1 MELRGRL
8 VGRDWPQTPVT
19 SSVQR
24 FGDKTAHMQ
33 DFLQI
38 DSLPQNLA
46 YLLYST
52 RQIETVL
59 DLLLVS
65 LTYFLILVLIRRS
78 QAAVLL
84 RGVLILALIAVA
96 VSALFQLP
104 TFTYML
110 RAALI
115 ICLIATPLIFQPE
128 LRRGLERLGRTFG
141 FLQIRPT
148 ELVHR
153 VVPTLLRAANNLSV
167 QRTGGLIVLEGGS
180 NLTDVI
186 NTGVLLNADV
196 STDLLEAIFQDK
208 GPLHDGAVI
217 IREDQIIAA
226 ATVLPLSESALPR
239 GMHQGTRHRAAL
251 GISEKSDALAL
262 VISEET
268 GDISVALQGQLH
280 RKLDATELRDFLFRY
295 YDPLQSSTNGVRD
308 FWSLKYWR
316 ARSKGSKASQ
326 RTRVMRI
333 AGFASTA
340 ALAILL
346 SIATWLVVA
355 EQVNPPQTIRID
367 NIPLRTAGLNKD
379 LLIVSNIPTAVSAEV
394 QAPQNIAVDLS
405 PQSLRATVNLE
416 QLGAGDHRVLV
427 DVRPVDDQVRVI
439 TKEPGSLDMELQP
452 RATRTMTVALVIP
465 DRDTLPFSYEITGN
479 PAVTPPQVLV
489 TGPAEVVQTV
499 ERAEVSV
506 PLRGARASVNEER
519 AVVLKDAEG
528 NVLAGLTTDPANVQV
543 SIPISQRF
551 NTRDAAVH
559 VVITGTVAS
568 GYWISNI
575 NVEPKT
581 VTLLGP
587 PSTLEQLGGFVDTVP
602 VDVTGAAGD
611 IVRRV
616 PLAPPAGVS
625 ALNERGVS
633 EGSVEVRI
641 TVVPQLS
648 NLRLTLPVEVT
659 GGQTAD
665 TISKSPAFVD
675 VLLSG
680 PLPILNQVNADP
692 KLVRVLVDV
701 TGLEPGPHDLTPTL
715 IAPEGLRATV
725 VPNTVQIR
733 IERPATP

>member
-1 MELRGRL
+1 
-8 VGRDWPQTPVT
+8 
-19 SSVQR
+19 
-24 FGDKTAHMQ
+24 MQ
-33 DFLQI
+33 DFLQL

-52 RQIETVL
+52 RQVETVL

-110 RAALI
+110 RAALL

-128 LRRGLERLGRTFG
+128 LRRGLERLGRTLG

-153 VVPTLLRAANNLSV
+153 VVPTLVRTAGNLSA
-167 QRTGGLIVLEGGS
+167 QHTGGLIVLEGAS
-180 NLTDVI
+180 TLTDVI
-186 NTGVLLNADV
+186 NTGVILNAAL
-196 STDLLEAIFQDK
+196 SPDLLETIFQDK

-217 IREDQIIAA
+217 IREDEIIAA
-226 ATVLPLSESALPR
+226 AAVLPLSESPLPR

-251 GISEKSDALAL
+251 GISETSDALAL
-262 VISEET
+262 VVSEET
-268 GDISVALQGQLH
+268 GDISIAFQGELH
-280 RKLDATELRDFLFRY
+280 RKLDTTELRDFLNRFY
-295 YDPLQSSTNGVRD
+295 NPLQPSAKGTRRLL
-308 FWSLKYWR
+308 SLSYWR
-316 ARSKGSKASQ
+316 PSQ
-326 RTRVMRI
+326 TKRTKSNPRTRLMRMVS
-333 AGFASTA
+333 FLSTA
-340 ALAILL
+340 ALALL
-346 SIATWLVVA
+346 LAIATWLVVA
-355 EQVNPPQTIRID
+355 EQVNPPQTVRID
-367 NIPLRTAGLNKD
+367 NIPLRTTGLDRD
-379 LLIVSNIPTAVSAEV
+379 LLVVSNIPTAISANV

-416 QLGAGDHRVLV
+416 QLGAGDHRVPV
-427 DVRPVDDQVRVI
+427 DVRPVDDQVRVL
-439 TKEPGSLDMELQP
+439 TKEPGSLDVELQP
-452 RATRTMTVALVIP
+452 RASRAMTVALVIP
-465 DRDTLPFSYEITGN
+465 DRETLPFSYEITGN
-479 PAVTPPQVLV
+479 PIVTPPQVTV
-489 TGPAEVVQTV
+489 TGPAEIMETLDRV
-499 ERAEVSV
+499 EVSV

-519 AVVLKDAEG
+519 PVVLKDADG
-528 NVLAGLTTDPANVQV
+528 NTLTGLTTDPDDVQI

-559 VVITGTVAS
+559 VVITGTVS
-568 GYWISNI
+568 PGYWISNI

-587 PSTLEQLGGFVDTVP
+587 PSTLEQIGGFVDTVP

-659 GGQTAD
+659 GAQPTD

-692 KLVRVLVDV
+692 KLVRVLVDA
-701 TGLEPGPHDLTPTL
+701 TGLDPGSHDLTPTL
-715 IAPEGLRATV
+715 ITPEGLRATV
-725 VPNTVQIR
+725 VPNIVQIR
-733 IERPATP
+733 IERPPTP

>member
-1 MELRGRL
+1 
-8 VGRDWPQTPVT
+8 
-19 SSVQR
+19 
-24 FGDKTAHMQ
+24 MQ
-33 DFLQI
+33 DFLQL

-52 RQIETVL
+52 RQVETVL

-84 RGVLILALIAVA
+84 RGVLILALVAVA

-153 VVPTLLRAANNLSV
+153 VVPTLLRSASDLSDHG
-167 QRTGGLIVLEGGS
+167 TGGLIVLEGTA

-186 NTGVLLNADV
+186 STGVQLNADV
-196 STDLLEAIFQDK
+196 SSDLLEAIFQDK

-226 ATVLPLSESALPR
+226 ATVLPLSEAPLPA

-251 GISEKSDALAL
+251 GISEASDALAL

-268 GDISVALQGQLH
+268 GDISVALEGQLH
-280 RKLDATELRDFLFRY
+280 RKLDATELRDFLYSF
-295 YDPLQSSTNGVRD
+295 YDPLQTSSRGAKD
-308 FWSLKYWR
+308 LLSLGYL
-316 ARSKGSKASQ
+316 RSRSRKSKATT
-326 RTRVMRI
+326 RTRLMRI
-333 AGFASTA
+333 AGLVSTA
-340 ALAILL
+340 LLAILL
-346 SIATWLVVA
+346 AVATWLVVV
-355 EQVNPPQTIRID
+355 EQVNPPQTVRID
-367 NIPLRTAGLNKD
+367 NIPLRTTGLNQD
-379 LLIVSNIPTAVSAEV
+379 LLIVSDLPATVSAVV
-394 QAPQNIAVDLS
+394 QAPETVTVDLT
-405 PQSLRATVNLE
+405 PQSLRATVNLD
-416 QLGAGDHRVLV
+416 QLGADVHRVPV
-427 DVRPVDDQVRVI
+427 EVRPADEQVRVI
-439 TKEPGSLDMELQP
+439 NNEPGALDVELQP
-452 RATRTMTVALVIP
+452 RATRSMTVSLVIP
-465 DRDTLPFSYEITGN
+465 DRDSLPFSYEITGGPTIT
-479 PAVTPPQVLV
+479 PALVAV
-489 TGPAEVVQTV
+489 TGPV
-499 ERAEVSV
+499 EAMEMVDRAEITL
-506 PLRGARASVNEER
+506 PLRGARSTLSEAR
-519 AVVLKDAEG
+519 PVVLRDQQGRIVTGPQVTPGE
-528 NVLAGLTTDPANVQV
+528 VQV
-543 SIPISQRF
+543 TIPINQRF

-559 VVITGTVAS
+559 VVITGTVAP

-575 NVEPKT
+575 AVEPKT

-587 PSTLEQLGGFVDTVP
+587 PTTLEQIGGFVDTVP

-633 EGSVEVRI
+633 EGSVEARI
-641 TVVPQLS
+641 TVVPQFS

-659 GGQTAD
+659 GAQPTD

-680 PLPILNQVNADP
+680 PLPVLNQVNADI
-692 KLVRVLVDV
+692 KLVRVLADV
-701 TGLEPGPHDLTPTL
+701 TGLAPGSHDVTPTL
-715 IAPEGLRATV
+715 IAPEGLRGTV
-725 VPNTVQIR
+725 VPTTVQIR
-733 IERPATP
+733 IERPSAP

>member
-1 MELRGRL
+1 M
-8 VGRDWPQTPVT
+8 P
-19 SSVQR
+19 
-24 FGDKTAHMQ
+24 

-38 DSLPQNLA
+38 DRLPQNLA

-52 RQIETVL
+52 RQVETVL

-65 LTYFLILVLIRRS
+65 LTYFLILILIRRS

-153 VVPTLLRAANNLSV
+153 VVPTLLRTANNLSA
-167 QRTGGLIVLEGGS
+167 QRTGGLIVLEGSS

-186 NTGVLLNADV
+186 NTGVLLNAHV

-268 GDISVALQGQLH
+268 GDISVALGGELH
-280 RKLDATELRDFLFRY
+280 RKLDTTELRDFLYRF
-295 YDPLQSSTNGVRD
+295 YDPLQTSSKSVRD
-308 FWSLKYWR
+308 FLSPKYWR
-316 ARSKGSKASQ
+316 AQLQRSKTTSP
-326 RTRVMRI
+326 RTRAMHI
-333 AGFASTA
+333 ASFVSTA
-340 ALAILL
+340 ALALLL
-346 SIATWLVVA
+346 SVATWLVVA
-355 EQVNPPQTIRID
+355 EQVNPPQTVRID
-367 NIPLRTAGLNKD
+367 NIPLRTAGLNRD
-379 LLIVSNIPTAVSAEV
+379 LLIVSNIPATVSAEV
-394 QAPQNIAVDLS
+394 QAPQNIAVDLT
-405 PQSLRATVNLE
+405 PQSLRATVNLD
-416 QLGAGDHRVLV
+416 QLDAGDHRVLV
-427 DVRPVDDQVRVI
+427 DVRPVDDQVRVLGS
-439 TKEPGSLDMELQP
+439 EPGSLDVELQP
-452 RATRTMTVALVIP
+452 RATRTMTISLVIP
-465 DRDTLPFSYEITGN
+465 DRETLPFSYEISGN
-479 PAVTPPQVLV
+479 PTLTPPQVTV
-489 TGPAEVVQTV
+489 TGPAEMV
-499 ERAEVSV
+499 EMVDRAEVSV
-506 PLRGARASVNEER
+506 SLRGARASVNEER
-519 AVVLKDAEG
+519 PVVLKDLEG
-528 NVLAGLTTDPANVQV
+528 NVLSGLTIDPDDVQV

-559 VVITGTVAS
+559 VVITGTVAP

-587 PSTLEQLGGFVDTVP
+587 PATLEQIGGFVDTVP

-648 NLRLTLPVEVT
+648 NLRLTLPVETT
-659 GGQTAD
+659 GAQPTD

-680 PLPILNQVNADP
+680 PLPILNQINADP

-701 TGLEPGPHDLTPTL
+701 TGLDVGPHDLTPSL
-715 IAPEGLRATV
+715 IVPEGLRSTV
-725 VPNTVQIR
+725 VPTTVQVR
-733 IERPATP
+733 IERPTVPAATPVTP

>member
-1 MELRGRL
+1 
-8 VGRDWPQTPVT
+8 
-19 SSVQR
+19 
-24 FGDKTAHMQ
+24 MQ
-33 DFLQI
+33 DFLQL

-153 VVPTLLRAANNLSV
+153 VVPTLVRTAGNLSTH
-167 QRTGGLIVLEGGS
+167 RTGGLIILEGSS
-180 NLTDVI
+180 NLTNVI
-186 NTGVLLNADV
+186 NTGVILNAAV
-196 STDLLEAIFQDK
+196 SPDLLETIFQDK

-251 GISEKSDALAL
+251 GISETSDALAL

-268 GDISVALQGQLH
+268 GDISVALQGELH
-280 RKLDATELRDFLFRY
+280 RKLDTTELRDFLYRF
-295 YDPLQSSTNGVRD
+295 YDPLQTSSKGIKD
-308 FWSLKYWR
+308 LLSLSYWR
-316 ARSKGSKASQ
+316 SQ
-326 RTRVMRI
+326 PERLKVDPRTHLMRI
-333 AGFASTA
+333 ISFVSTA
-340 ALAILL
+340 ALALL
-346 SIATWLVVA
+346 LAVATWLVVA
-355 EQVNPPQTIRID
+355 EQVNPPQTVRID
-367 NIPLRTAGLNKD
+367 SIPLRTSGLNQD
-379 LLIVSNIPTAVSAEV
+379 LLIVSNVPTTVSAEV

-416 QLGAGDHRVLV
+416 QLSAGDHRVLV

-439 TKEPGSLDMELQP
+439 TREPGALDIELQP
-452 RATRTMTVALVIP
+452 RATRVMTVSLVIP
-465 DRDTLPFSYEITGN
+465 DRETLPFSYDISGN
-479 PAVTPPQVLV
+479 PTITPPQVTV
-489 TGPAEVVQTV
+489 TGPADVVETV
-499 ERAEVSV
+499 DRAEVNVS
-506 PLRGARASVNEER
+506 LRGARSSINEER
-519 AVVLKDAEG
+519 PVVLRDLEG
-528 NVLAGLTTDPANVQV
+528 NILTGLITDPDDVQV

-559 VVITGTVAS
+559 VVITGTVAP

-587 PSTLEQLGGFVDTVP
+587 PSTLEQIGGFVDTVP
-602 VDVTGAAGD
+602 LDVTGAAGD

-641 TVVPQLS
+641 TVVPQFS
-648 NLRLTLPVEVT
+648 NQSLTLPVEVT
-659 GGQTAD
+659 GAQPTD
-665 TISKSPAFVD
+665 TINKSPAFVD

-680 PLPILNQVNADP
+680 PLPVLNQVNADP

-701 TGLEPGPHDLTPTL
+701 SGLDPGTHEVIPTL

-725 VPNTVQIR
+725 VPNTVTIR
-733 IERPATP
+733 IERLPASTPAP

>member
-1 MELRGRL
+1 MGVNQPVIEL
-8 VGRDWPQTPVT
+8 
-19 SSVQR
+19 
-24 FGDKTAHMQ
+24 MQ
-33 DFLQI
+33 DFFQL
-38 DSLPQNLA
+38 DRLPQNLA
-46 YLLYST
+46 YLVYST
-52 RQIETVL
+52 NQLETVL

-65 LTYFLILVLIRRS
+65 MTYFLILVLIRRS

-84 RGVLILALIAVA
+84 RGVLILALAAVA

-115 ICLIATPLIFQPE
+115 ISLIATPLIFQPE
-128 LRRGLERLGRTFG
+128 LRRGLERVGRTLG

-153 VVPTLLRAANNLSV
+153 VVPTLLRSASNLSV
-167 QRTGGLIVLEGGS
+167 QRTGGLIVLEGVS

-186 NTGVLLNADV
+186 NTGVILNAAL
-196 STDLLEAIFQDK
+196 SSDLLEAIFQDK

-217 IREDQIIAA
+217 IREDQIVAA
-226 ATVLPLSESALPR
+226 ATVLPLSESPLPR

-251 GISEKSDALAL
+251 GISEATDALAL

-268 GDISVALQGQLH
+268 GDISVAARGELH
-280 RKLDATELRDFLFRY
+280 RKLDATELRDYLYRF
-295 YDPLQSSTNGVRD
+295 YDPLQTSARGPRGLL
-308 FWSLKYWR
+308 SLRYWR
-316 ARSKGSKASQ
+316 SQSKRRKVDP

-333 AGFASTA
+333 GGFVASA
-340 ALAILL
+340 ALALL
-346 SIATWLVVA
+346 LAIATWLVVA
-355 EQVNPPQTIRID
+355 EQVNPPQNARID
-367 NIPLRTAGLNKD
+367 NIPLRVTGLDRD
-379 LLIVSNIPTAVSAEV
+379 LLIVGNVPATVSAEI
-394 QAPQNIAVDLS
+394 QAPQTIVADLT
-405 PQSLRATVNLE
+405 PQSFRATINLDR
-416 QLGAGDHRVLV
+416 LGADVHRVPV
-427 DVRPVDDQVRVI
+427 DVRPVDEQVRVVN
-439 TKEPGSLDMELQP
+439 KEPGALDLELQP
-452 RATRTMTVALVIP
+452 RATRMMSVSLVVS
-465 DRDTLPFSYEITGN
+465 DRETLPFSYEISGN
-479 PAVTPPQVLV
+479 PTVTPQQVIV
-489 TGPAEVVQTV
+489 AGPEELMDTLD
-499 ERAEVSV
+499 RAEVNV
-506 PLRGARASVNEER
+506 LLRGARSSISEER
-519 AVVLKDAEG
+519 PVVLRDADG
-528 NVLAGLTTDPANVQV
+528 RVITGLTVDPDDVQV
-543 SIPISQRF
+543 LVPISQRF

-559 VVITGTVAS
+559 VVITGTVAP

-587 PSTLEQLGGFVDTVP
+587 PSTLEQIGGFVDTVP

-633 EGSVEVRI
+633 EGSVEARI

-659 GGQTAD
+659 GAQLTD
-665 TISKSPAFVD
+665 TVNKSPAFVD

-680 PLPILNQVNADP
+680 PLPVLNQVNADP

-701 TGLEPGPHDLTPTL
+701 TGLEPGPHDVAPTL

-725 VPNTVQIR
+725 VPNSIQIR
-733 IERPATP
+733 IERPTAP

>member
-1 MELRGRL
+1 
-8 VGRDWPQTPVT
+8 
-19 SSVQR
+19 
-24 FGDKTAHMQ
+24 MQ
-33 DFLQI
+33 DFLQL

-52 RQIETVL
+52 RQVETVL

-128 LRRGLERLGRTFG
+128 LRRGLERLGRTLG

-153 VVPTLLRAANNLSV
+153 VVPTLVRTAGNLSA
-167 QRTGGLIVLEGGS
+167 QHTGGLIVLEGTS
-180 NLTDVI
+180 TLTDVI
-186 NTGVLLNADV
+186 NTGVILNAAL
-196 STDLLEAIFQDK
+196 SPDLLETIFQDK

-217 IREDQIIAA
+217 IREDEIIAA
-226 ATVLPLSESALPR
+226 AAVLPLSESPLPR

-251 GISEKSDALAL
+251 GVSETSDALAL

-268 GDISVALQGQLH
+268 GDISVALQGELH
-280 RKLDATELRDFLFRY
+280 RKLDTTELRDFLNRFY
-295 YDPLQSSTNGVRD
+295 NPLQPSAKGVKGLL
-308 FWSLKYWR
+308 SLSYWR
-316 ARSKGSKASQ
+316 SQPKRPKTNPRS
-326 RTRVMRI
+326 RLMRI
-333 AGFASTA
+333 VSFVSTA
-340 ALAILL
+340 ALALL
-346 SIATWLVVA
+346 LAIATWLVVA
-355 EQVNPPQTIRID
+355 EQVNPPQTVRID
-367 NIPLRTAGLNKD
+367 NIPLRTTGLDRD
-379 LLIVSNIPTAVSAEV
+379 LLIVSNIPTTVSANV

-416 QLGAGDHRVLV
+416 QLSAGDHRVPV
-427 DVRPVDDQVRVI
+427 DVRPVDEQVRVI

-465 DRDTLPFSYEITGN
+465 DRETLPFSYEITGN
-479 PAVTPPQVLV
+479 STVTPPQVTV
-489 TGPAEVVQTV
+489 TGPAEVMETLDRV
-499 ERAEVSV
+499 EVSV
-506 PLRGARASVNEER
+506 PLRGARASLNEER
-519 AVVLKDAEG
+519 PVVLKDAAG
-528 NVLAGLTTDPANVQV
+528 NTLTGLTTDPDDVQV

-559 VVITGTVAS
+559 VVITGTVS
-568 GYWISNI
+568 PGYWISNI

-587 PSTLEQLGGFVDTVP
+587 PSTLEQIGGFVDTVP

-616 PLAPPAGVS
+616 PLAPPTGVS

-659 GGQTAD
+659 GAQPTD

-692 KLVRVLVDV
+692 KLVRVLVDA
-701 TGLEPGPHDLTPTL
+701 TGLDAGSHDLTPTL
-715 IAPEGLRATV
+715 ITPEGLRATV
-725 VPNTVQIR
+725 VPSTVQIR
-733 IERPATP
+733 IERPATTP

>member
-1 MELRGRL
+1 
-8 VGRDWPQTPVT
+8 
-19 SSVQR
+19 
-24 FGDKTAHMQ
+24 MQ
-33 DFLQI
+33 DFLQL

-52 RQIETVL
+52 RQVETVL

-153 VVPTLLRAANNLSV
+153 VVPTLIRTAGNLSTHH
-167 QRTGGLIVLEGGS
+167 TGGLIVLEGAS

-186 NTGVLLNADV
+186 NTGVILNAAL
-196 STDLLEAIFQDK
+196 SPDLLETIFQDK

-217 IREDQIIAA
+217 IREDEIIAA
-226 ATVLPLSESALPR
+226 ATVLPLSESPLPR

-251 GISEKSDALAL
+251 GISETSDALAL

-268 GDISVALQGQLH
+268 GDISVALRGELH
-280 RKLDATELRDFLFRY
+280 RKLDTTELRDFLNRF
-295 YDPLQSSTNGVRD
+295 YDPLQPSTKGIKD
-308 FWSLKYWR
+308 LLSLSYWR
-316 ARSKGSKASQ
+316 SQ
-326 RTRVMRI
+326 PKRLKTNPRTRLMRI
-333 AGFASTA
+333 VSFVSTA
-340 ALAILL
+340 ALALL
-346 SIATWLVVA
+346 LAVATWLVVA
-355 EQVNPPQTIRID
+355 EQVNPPQTVRID
-367 NIPLRTAGLNKD
+367 NIPLRTAGLNQD
-379 LLIVSNIPTAVSAEV
+379 LLIVSNIPAEISAEV
-394 QAPQNIAVDLS
+394 QAPQDIAVDLS

-416 QLGAGDHRVLV
+416 QLSAGDHRVAV

-439 TKEPGSLDMELQP
+439 TKEPVSLDMELQP

-465 DRDTLPFSYEITGN
+465 DRETLPFSYEITGD
-479 PAVTPPQVLV
+479 PSVTPPQVLV
-489 TGPAEVVQTV
+489 TGPAEVMETLNRV
-499 ERAEVSV
+499 EVSV

-519 AVVLKDAEG
+519 PVVLKDAEG
-528 NVLAGLTTDPANVQV
+528 NLLAGLTTDPADVQV
-543 SIPISQRF
+543 AIPISQRF

-559 VVITGTVAS
+559 VVITGTVAP

-587 PSTLEQLGGFVDTVP
+587 PSTLEQIGGFVDTVP

-641 TVVPQLS
+641 SVVPQLS

-659 GGQTAD
+659 GGQPTD
-665 TISKSPAFVD
+665 TTSQSPAFVD

-701 TGLEPGPHDLTPTL
+701 AGLAPGSHDLTPTL
-715 IAPEGLRATV
+715 ITPEGLRATV

-733 IERPATP
+733 IDRPPTP

>member
-1 MELRGRL
+1 
-8 VGRDWPQTPVT
+8 
-19 SSVQR
+19 
-24 FGDKTAHMQ
+24 MQ

-65 LTYFLILVLIRRS
+65 VTYFLILVLIRRS

-84 RGVLILALIAVA
+84 RGVLILALVAVA

-115 ICLIATPLIFQPE
+115 ICLIAMPLIFQPE

-153 VVPTLLRAANNLSV
+153 VVPTLLRSASDLSDH
-167 QRTGGLIVLEGGS
+167 RTGGLIVLEGTA

-186 NTGVLLNADV
+186 NTGVQLNADV
-196 STDLLEAIFQDK
+196 SSDLLEAIFQDK

-226 ATVLPLSESALPR
+226 ATVLPLSEAPLPA

-251 GISEKSDALAL
+251 GISEASDALAL

-268 GDISVALQGQLH
+268 GDISVALEGRLH
-280 RKLDATELRDFLFRY
+280 RKLDTTELRDYLYSF
-295 YDPLQSSTNGVRD
+295 YDPLQTSSRGARD
-308 FWSLKYWR
+308 RFTLSYWR
-316 ARSKGSKASQ
+316 ARSKRSKATT
-326 RTRVMRI
+326 RTRIMRI
-333 AGFASTA
+333 VGLVSTA
-340 ALAILL
+340 LLAMLL
-346 SIATWLVVA
+346 AVATWLVVA
-355 EQVNPPQTIRID
+355 EQVNPPQTVRID
-367 NIPLRTAGLNKD
+367 NIPLRAVGLTQD
-379 LLIVSNIPTAVSAEV
+379 LLIVSDLPATVSAVV
-394 QAPQNIAVDLS
+394 QAPETVAVDLS
-405 PQSLRATVNLE
+405 PQSLRATVNLD
-416 QLGAGDHRVLV
+416 QLGADVHRVPV
-427 DVRPVDDQVRVI
+427 EVRPVDEQVRVVN
-439 TKEPGSLDMELQP
+439 KEPGALDVELQP
-452 RATRTMTVALVIP
+452 RATRALTVALVIP
-465 DRDTLPFSYEITGN
+465 DRDSLPFSYEITGS
-479 PAVTPPQVLV
+479 PTVTPALVNV
-489 TGPAEVVQTV
+489 TGPAELMDTV
-499 ERAEVSV
+499 DRAEVSV
-506 PLRGARASVNEER
+506 SLRSARSTVSEER
-519 AVVLKDAEG
+519 AVVLRDSQG
-528 NVLAGLTTDPANVQV
+528 RIVSGPQVTPDDVQV
-543 SIPISQRF
+543 TIPINQRF

-559 VVITGTVAS
+559 VVITGTVAP

-575 NVEPKT
+575 AVEPKT

-587 PSTLEQLGGFVDTVP
+587 PATLEQIGGFVDTVP

-633 EGSVEVRI
+633 EGSVEARI
-641 TVVPQLS
+641 TVVPQFS

-659 GGQTAD
+659 GAQPTD

-680 PLPILNQVNADP
+680 PLPVLNQVNGDI
-692 KLVRVLVDV
+692 KLVRVLADV
-701 TGLEPGPHDLTPTL
+701 TGLPPGSHDVTPSL
-715 IAPEGLRATV
+715 IAPEGLRGTV
-725 VPNTVQIR
+725 VPTTVQIR
-733 IERPATP
+733 IERPAAP

>member
-1 MELRGRL
+1 
-8 VGRDWPQTPVT
+8 
-19 SSVQR
+19 
-24 FGDKTAHMQ
+24 MQ
-33 DFLQI
+33 DFLQL

-52 RQIETVL
+52 RQVETVL

-84 RGVLILALIAVA
+84 RGVLILALVAVA

-153 VVPTLLRAANNLSV
+153 VVPTLLRLADDLSD
-167 QRTGGLIVLEGGS
+167 RGTGGLIVLEGNS

-186 NTGVLLNADV
+186 STGVQLNADV
-196 STDLLEAIFQDK
+196 SSDLLEAIFQDK

-226 ATVLPLSESALPR
+226 ATVLPLSEAALPA

-251 GISEKSDALAL
+251 GISEASDALAL

-268 GDISVALQGQLH
+268 GDISVALEGQLH
-280 RKLDATELRDFLFRY
+280 RKLDATELRDFLYSF
-295 YDPLQSSTNGVRD
+295 YDPLQTQSQGVREL
-308 FWSLKYWR
+308 FSISYWR
-316 ARSKGSKASQ
+316 SRSQRSKSSP
-326 RTRVMRI
+326 RTRLMRI
-333 AGFASTA
+333 VSLVSTA
-340 ALAILL
+340 LLAVLL
-346 SIATWLVVA
+346 AIATWLVVA
-355 EQVNPPQTIRID
+355 EQVNPPQTVRID
-367 NIPLRTAGLNKD
+367 NIPLRVTGLSED
-379 LLIVSNIPTAVSAEV
+379 LLIVGDLPAAVSAVV
-394 QAPQNIAVDLS
+394 QAPETIAVDLS
-405 PQSLRATVNLE
+405 PQSLRATVNLD
-416 QLGAGDHRVLV
+416 QLDADVHRVPV
-427 DVRPVDDQVRVI
+427 DIRPADDQVRVVSR
-439 TKEPGSLDMELQP
+439 EPGALDLELQP
-452 RATRTMTVALVIP
+452 RATRSLTVSLIIP
-465 DRDTLPFSYEITGN
+465 DRESLPFSYEISST
-479 PAVTPPQVLV
+479 PTVTPALVTV
-489 TGPAEVVQTV
+489 TGPAEMVDTV
-499 ERAEVSV
+499 DRAEVSV
-506 PLRGARASVNEER
+506 SLRGARSTISEER
-519 AVVLKDAEG
+519 PVLLRDEQGRLVNGPA
-528 NVLAGLTTDPANVQV
+528 LDPAAVQV
-543 SIPISQRF
+543 TVPISQRF

-559 VVITGTVAS
+559 VVITGTVAP

-587 PSTLEQLGGFVDTVP
+587 PSTLEQIGGFVDTVP

-616 PLAPPAGVS
+616 PLAPPVGVS

-633 EGSVEVRI
+633 EGSVEARI
-641 TVVPQLS
+641 TVVPQFS

-659 GGQTAD
+659 GAQPND

-680 PLPILNQVNADP
+680 PLPVLNQVNADS
-692 KLVRVLVDV
+692 KLVRVLADV
-701 TGLEPGPHDLTPTL
+701 TGLEPGSHDVTPTL
-715 IAPEGLRATV
+715 IAPDGLRATV
-725 VPNTVQIR
+725 VPNTIQVR
-733 IERPATP
+733 IERPTPTPTQ

>member
-1 MELRGRL
+1 
-8 VGRDWPQTPVT
+8 
-19 SSVQR
+19 
-24 FGDKTAHMQ
+24 MQ

-52 RQIETVL
+52 RQMETVL

-84 RGVLILALIAVA
+84 RGVLILALVAVA

-115 ICLIATPLIFQPE
+115 ISLITTPLIFQPE
-128 LRRGLERLGRTFG
+128 LRRGLERLGRTLG

-153 VVPTLLRAANNLSV
+153 VVPTLLRLAGDLSER
-167 QRTGGLIVLEGGS
+167 RTGGLIVLEGTS

-186 NTGVLLNADV
+186 STGVQLNADV
-196 STDLLEAIFQDK
+196 SSDLLEAIFQDK

-226 ATVLPLSESALPR
+226 ATVLPLSEAPLPA

-251 GISEKSDALAL
+251 GISEVSDALAL

-268 GDISVALQGQLH
+268 GDISVAVDGQLH
-280 RKLDATELRDFLFRY
+280 RKLDTTDLRDYLHSF
-295 YDPLQSSTNGVRD
+295 YDPLQSQSKGVRQ
-308 FWSLKYWR
+308 WLTLSHWRGRSRRSKTSPR
-316 ARSKGSKASQ
+316 ARM
-326 RTRVMRI
+326 MRLI
-333 AGFASTA
+333 SIISTA
-340 ALAILL
+340 LLALMLAV
-346 SIATWLVVA
+346 ATWLVVA
-355 EQVNPPQTIRID
+355 EQVNPPQTVRID
-367 NIPLRTAGLNKD
+367 NIPLRTTGLSQD
-379 LLIVSNIPTAVSAEV
+379 LLVVGNVPAVVSAVV
-394 QAPQNIAVDLS
+394 QAPQTIAVDLS
-405 PQSLRATVNLE
+405 PQSLRATIDLKNLD
-416 QLGAGDHRVLV
+416 ADVHRVPV
-427 DVRPVDDQVRVI
+427 DIRPVDEQVRVL
-439 TKEPGSLDMELQP
+439 TREPGALDLELQP
-452 RATRTMTVALVIP
+452 RATRTLTVSLVVP
-465 DRDTLPFSYEITGN
+465 DRESLPFSYEINGSPT
-479 PAVTPPQVLV
+479 VTPALV
-489 TGPAEVVQTV
+489 TVSGPAEVVEAVQ
-499 ERAEVSV
+499 RAEVSV
-506 PLRGARASVNEER
+506 SLRGARSTINEER
-519 AVVLKDAEG
+519 PVVLRDQEG
-528 NVLAGLTTDPANVQV
+528 HLVSGALIDPDDVQV
-543 SIPISQRF
+543 TVPISQRF

-559 VVITGTVAS
+559 VVITGTVAP

-587 PSTLEQLGGFVDTVP
+587 PSTLEQIGGFVDTVP

-616 PLAPPAGVS
+616 PLAPPTGVS

-633 EGSVEVRI
+633 EGSVEARI

-659 GGQTAD
+659 GAQPND
-665 TISKSPAFVD
+665 TVSNSPAFVD

-680 PLPILNQVNADP
+680 PLPVLNQVNADI
-692 KLVRVLVDV
+692 KLVRVLADV
-701 TGLEPGPHDLTPTL
+701 TGLEPGAHEITPTL
-715 IAPEGLRATV
+715 IVPEGLRSTV
-725 VPNTVQIR
+725 VPGTIQVR
-733 IERPATP
+733 IERPASSPTPKP

>member
-1 MELRGRL
+1 
-8 VGRDWPQTPVT
+8 
-19 SSVQR
+19 
-24 FGDKTAHMQ
+24 MQ
-33 DFLQI
+33 DFLQL

-52 RQIETVL
+52 NQIETVL

-153 VVPTLLRAANNLSV
+153 VVPTLLRSASNLST
-167 QRTGGLIVLEGGS
+167 QRTGGLIVLEGTS
-180 NLTDVI
+180 NLTEVI
-186 NTGVLLNADV
+186 NTGVLLNANV
-196 STDLLEAIFQDK
+196 SSDLLEAIFQDK
-208 GPLHDGAVI
+208 GPLHDGAVV
-217 IREDQIIAA
+217 IREDHIIAA

-251 GISEKSDALAL
+251 GISENSDALAL

-268 GDISVALQGQLH
+268 GDISIAWEGQLH
-280 RKLDATELRDFLFRY
+280 RRLDATELREALYRFY
-295 YDPLQSSTNGVRD
+295 NPLQPSSKGIR
-308 FWSLKYWR
+308 SLLSVSYWR
-316 ARSKGSKASQ
+316 AQPKRLKTNP
-326 RTRVMRI
+326 RTHLMRLVS
-333 AGFASTA
+333 FVSTA
-340 ALAILL
+340 ALAVLL
-346 SIATWLVVA
+346 AVATWLVVA
-355 EQVNPPQTIRID
+355 EQVNPPQTVQID
-367 NIPLRTAGLNKD
+367 NIPLRTAGLDRD
-379 LLIVSNIPTAVSAEV
+379 LLIVSDIPATVSALV
-394 QAPQNIAVDLS
+394 QAPQNVAADLS
-405 PQSLRATVNLE
+405 PQSLRATINLE
-416 QLGAGDHRVLV
+416 RLGADVHRVPV
-427 DVRPVDDQVRVI
+427 DVRPADDQVRVVN
-439 TKEPGSLDMELQP
+439 KEPGALDVELQP
-452 RATRTMTVALVIP
+452 RATRTMTVALQIP
-465 DRDTLPFSYEITGN
+465 DRESLPFSYEISGAPSLT
-479 PAVTPPQVLV
+479 PAQVTV
-489 TGPAEVVQTV
+489 TGPAEVVETL
-499 ERAEVSV
+499 ERAEVSLQ
-506 PLRGARASVNEER
+506 LRGARSTINEER
-519 AVVLKDAEG
+519 PVVLRDE
-528 NVLAGLTTDPANVQV
+528 AGRAVTGLQIDPDDIQV
-543 SIPISQRF
+543 TIPISQRF

-559 VVITGTVAS
+559 VVITGTVAP

-587 PSTLEQLGGFVDTVP
+587 PSTLEQIGGFVDTVP

-625 ALNERGVS
+625 ALNERGVV
-633 EGSVEVRI
+633 EGSVETRI
-641 TVVPQLS
+641 TVVPQFS
-648 NLRLTLPVEVT
+648 NLRLTLPVETT
-659 GGQTAD
+659 GAQPTD

-680 PLPILNQVNADP
+680 PLPVLNQVNADP

-701 TGLEPGPHDLTPTL
+701 AGLEPGSHDVTPTL

-725 VPNTVQIR
+725 VPNSVQIR

>member
-1 MELRGRL
+1 
-8 VGRDWPQTPVT
+8 
-19 SSVQR
+19 
-24 FGDKTAHMQ
+24 MQ
-33 DFLQI
+33 DFLQL

-52 RQIETVL
+52 RQVETVL

-153 VVPTLLRAANNLSV
+153 VVPTLVRTAGNLSTHH
-167 QRTGGLIVLEGGS
+167 TGGLIVLEGAA

-186 NTGVLLNADV
+186 NTGVILNA
-196 STDLLEAIFQDK
+196 SLSPDLLETIFQDK

-217 IREDQIIAA
+217 IREDEIIAA
-226 ATVLPLSESALPR
+226 AAVLPLSESPLPR

-251 GISEKSDALAL
+251 GISETSDALAL
-262 VISEET
+262 VVSEET
-268 GDISVALQGQLH
+268 GDISVAFQGELH
-280 RKLDATELRDFLFRY
+280 RKLDTTELRDFLNRFY
-295 YDPLQSSTNGVRD
+295 NPLQPSAKGMKGLLSLRSWRSQSRRPKTNP
-308 FWSLKYWR
+308 
-316 ARSKGSKASQ
+316 
-326 RTRVMRI
+326 RTRLMRVVS
-333 AGFASTA
+333 FVSTA
-340 ALAILL
+340 ALALL
-346 SIATWLVVA
+346 LAVATWLVVA
-355 EQVNPPQTIRID
+355 EQVNPPQTVRID
-367 NIPLRTAGLNKD
+367 NIPLRTTGLDQD
-379 LLIVSNIPTAVSAEV
+379 LLVVSNIPTTISADV

-405 PQSLRATVNLE
+405 SQSLRATINLE
-416 QLGAGDHRVLV
+416 KLSAGDHRVPV

-452 RATRTMTVALVIP
+452 RATRIMTVALVIP
-465 DRDTLPFSYEITGN
+465 DRETLPFSYEITGD
-479 PAVTPPQVLV
+479 PSVTPPQITV
-489 TGPAEVVQTV
+489 TGPAQVMETLNRV
-499 ERAEVSV
+499 EVSV
-506 PLRGARASVNEER
+506 PLRGARASVSEEQS
-519 AVVLKDAEG
+519 VVLKDAEG
-528 NVLAGLTTDPANVQV
+528 NTLTGLITDPNDVQV
-543 SIPISQRF
+543 VIPISQRF

-559 VVITGTVAS
+559 VVITGTVAP

-587 PSTLEQLGGFVDTVP
+587 PSTLEQIGGFVDTVP

-616 PLAPPAGVS
+616 PLAPPTGVS

-633 EGSVEVRI
+633 EGSVEVRT

-659 GGQTAD
+659 GGQPTD
-665 TISKSPAFVD
+665 TVSKSPAFVD

-701 TGLEPGPHDLTPTL
+701 TGLDPGSHDLTPTL
-715 IAPEGLRATV
+715 ITPEGLRATV

-733 IERPATP
+733 IERPPATP

>member
-1 MELRGRL
+1 
-8 VGRDWPQTPVT
+8 
-19 SSVQR
+19 
-24 FGDKTAHMQ
+24 MQ
-33 DFLQI
+33 DFLQL

-128 LRRGLERLGRTFG
+128 LRRGLERLGRTLG

-153 VVPTLLRAANNLSV
+153 VVPTLVRTAGNLSA
-167 QRTGGLIVLEGGS
+167 QHTGGLIVLEGAS
-180 NLTDVI
+180 TLSDVI
-186 NTGVLLNADV
+186 NTGVILNAAL
-196 STDLLEAIFQDK
+196 SPDLLETIFQDK

-217 IREDQIIAA
+217 IREDEIIAA
-226 ATVLPLSESALPR
+226 AAVLPLSESPLPR

-251 GISEKSDALAL
+251 GISETSDALAL

-268 GDISVALQGQLH
+268 GDVSVAFQGELH
-280 RKLDATELRDFLFRY
+280 RKLDTTELRDFLNRFY
-295 YDPLQSSTNGVRD
+295 NPLQPSAKGTRRLL
-308 FWSLKYWR
+308 SLSYWR
-316 ARSKGSKASQ
+316 PSQ
-326 RTRVMRI
+326 PKRTKSNPRTRLMRMVS
-333 AGFASTA
+333 FLSTA
-340 ALAILL
+340 ALSLL
-346 SIATWLVVA
+346 LAIATWLVVA
-355 EQVNPPQTIRID
+355 EQVNPPQTVRID
-367 NIPLRTAGLNKD
+367 NIPLRTTGLDRD
-379 LLIVSNIPTAVSAEV
+379 LLIVSNIPTAISANV

-416 QLGAGDHRVLV
+416 QLGAGDHRVPV
-427 DVRPVDDQVRVI
+427 DVRPVDDQVRVL

-452 RATRTMTVALVIP
+452 RATRALTVALVIP
-465 DRDTLPFSYEITGN
+465 DRETLPFSYEITGS
-479 PAVTPPQVLV
+479 PSVTPPQVTV
-489 TGPAEVVQTV
+489 TGPAEIMETLDRV
-499 ERAEVSV
+499 EVSV

-519 AVVLKDAEG
+519 PVVLKDAEG
-528 NVLAGLTTDPANVQV
+528 NTLTGLTTDPNDVQV

-559 VVITGTVAS
+559 VVITGTVS
-568 GYWISNI
+568 PGYWISNI

-587 PSTLEQLGGFVDTVP
+587 PSTLEQIGGFVDTVP

-659 GGQTAD
+659 GAQPTD

-701 TGLEPGPHDLTPTL
+701 TGLEPGSHDLTPTL
-715 IAPEGLRATV
+715 ITPEGLRATV
-725 VPNTVQIR
+725 VPNIVQIR

>member
-1 MELRGRL
+1 
-8 VGRDWPQTPVT
+8 
-19 SSVQR
+19 
-24 FGDKTAHMQ
+24 MQ
-33 DFLQI
+33 DFLQL

-52 RQIETVL
+52 NQIETVL

-153 VVPTLLRAANNLSV
+153 VVPTLLRSASNLST
-167 QRTGGLIVLEGGS
+167 QRTGGLIVLEGTS
-180 NLTDVI
+180 NLTEVI
-186 NTGVLLNADV
+186 NTGVLLNANV
-196 STDLLEAIFQDK
+196 SPDLLEAIFQDK
-208 GPLHDGAVI
+208 GPLHDGAVV
-217 IREDQIIAA
+217 IREDHIIAA

-251 GISEKSDALAL
+251 GISENSDALAL

-268 GDISVALQGQLH
+268 GDISIAWEGQLH
-280 RKLDATELRDFLFRY
+280 RRLDATELREALYRFY
-295 YDPLQSSTNGVRD
+295 NPLQPSSKGIR
-308 FWSLKYWR
+308 SLLSVSYWR
-316 ARSKGSKASQ
+316 AQPKRLKTNP
-326 RTRVMRI
+326 RTHLMRLVS
-333 AGFASTA
+333 FVSTA
-340 ALAILL
+340 ALAVLL
-346 SIATWLVVA
+346 AVATWLVVA
-355 EQVNPPQTIRID
+355 EQVNPPQTVQID
-367 NIPLRTAGLNKD
+367 NIPLRTAGLDRD
-379 LLIVSNIPTAVSAEV
+379 LLIVSDIPATVSALV
-394 QAPQNIAVDLS
+394 QAPQNVAADLS
-405 PQSLRATVNLE
+405 PQSLRATINLE
-416 QLGAGDHRVLV
+416 RLGADVHRVPV
-427 DVRPVDDQVRVI
+427 DVRPADDQVRVVN
-439 TKEPGSLDMELQP
+439 KEPGALDVELQP
-452 RATRTMTVALVIP
+452 RATRTMTVALQIP
-465 DRDTLPFSYEITGN
+465 DRESLPFSYEISGAPSLT
-479 PAVTPPQVLV
+479 PAQVTV
-489 TGPAEVVQTV
+489 TGPAEVVETL
-499 ERAEVSV
+499 ERAEVSLQ
-506 PLRGARASVNEER
+506 LRGARSTINEER
-519 AVVLKDAEG
+519 PVVLRDE
-528 NVLAGLTTDPANVQV
+528 AGRAVTGLQIDPDDIQV
-543 SIPISQRF
+543 TIPISQRF

-559 VVITGTVAS
+559 VVITGTVAP

-587 PSTLEQLGGFVDTVP
+587 PSTLEQIGGFVDTVP

-625 ALNERGVS
+625 ALNERGVV
-633 EGSVEVRI
+633 EGSVETRI
-641 TVVPQLS
+641 TVVPQFS
-648 NLRLTLPVEVT
+648 NLRLTLPVETT
-659 GGQTAD
+659 GAQPTD

-680 PLPILNQVNADP
+680 PLPVLNQVNADP

-701 TGLEPGPHDLTPTL
+701 AGLEPGSHDVTPTL

-725 VPNTVQIR
+725 VPNSVQIR

>member
-1 MELRGRL
+1 
-8 VGRDWPQTPVT
+8 
-19 SSVQR
+19 
-24 FGDKTAHMQ
+24 MQ
-33 DFLQI
+33 DFLQL

-52 RQIETVL
+52 RQVETVL

-84 RGVLILALIAVA
+84 RGVLILALVAVA

-153 VVPTLLRAANNLSV
+153 VVPTLLRLADDLSD
-167 QRTGGLIVLEGGS
+167 RGTGGLIVLEGNS

-186 NTGVLLNADV
+186 STGVQLNADV
-196 STDLLEAIFQDK
+196 SSDLLEAIFQDK

-226 ATVLPLSESALPR
+226 ATVLPLSEAALPA

-251 GISEKSDALAL
+251 GISEASDALAL

-268 GDISVALQGQLH
+268 GDISVALEGQLH
-280 RKLDATELRDFLFRY
+280 RKLDATELRDFLYSF
-295 YDPLQSSTNGVRD
+295 YDPLQTQSQGVWEL
-308 FWSLKYWR
+308 FSIGYWR
-316 ARSKGSKASQ
+316 SRSQRSKSSP
-326 RTRVMRI
+326 RTRLMRI
-333 AGFASTA
+333 VSLVSTA
-340 ALAILL
+340 LLAMLL
-346 SIATWLVVA
+346 AIATWLVVA
-355 EQVNPPQTIRID
+355 EQVNPPQTVRID
-367 NIPLRTAGLNKD
+367 NIPLRAAGLSAD
-379 LLIVSNIPTAVSAEV
+379 LLIVGDLPAEVSAVV
-394 QAPQNIAVDLS
+394 QAPETIAVDLS

-416 QLGAGDHRVLV
+416 QLNADVHRVPV
-427 DVRPVDDQVRVI
+427 EIRPADDQVRVVS
-439 TKEPGSLDMELQP
+439 KEPGALDLELQP
-452 RATRTMTVALVIP
+452 RATRSLTVSLVIP
-465 DRDTLPFSYEITGN
+465 DRESLPFSYEISGT
-479 PAVTPPQVLV
+479 PTVTPALVTV
-489 TGPAEVVQTV
+489 TGPAELVDSVD
-499 ERAEVSV
+499 RAEASVS
-506 PLRGARASVNEER
+506 LRGARSTISEER
-519 AVVLKDAEG
+519 PVLLRDKEG
-528 NVLAGLTTDPANVQV
+528 RLVNGPVIDPSAVQV
-543 SIPISQRF
+543 TAPISQRF

-559 VVITGTVAS
+559 VVITGTVAP

-587 PSTLEQLGGFVDTVP
+587 PSTLEQIGGFVDTVP

-616 PLAPPAGVS
+616 PLAPPVGVS

-633 EGSVEVRI
+633 EGSVEARI
-641 TVVPQLS
+641 TVVPQFS

-659 GGQTAD
+659 GAQPND

-680 PLPILNQVNADP
+680 PLPVLNQVNADS
-692 KLVRVLVDV
+692 KLVRVLADV
-701 TGLEPGPHDLTPTL
+701 TGLEPGSHDITPTL
-715 IAPEGLRATV
+715 IAPDGLRATV
-725 VPNTVQIR
+725 VPNTIQVR
-733 IERPATP
+733 IERPTPTPTP

>member
-1 MELRGRL
+1 
-8 VGRDWPQTPVT
+8 
-19 SSVQR
+19 
-24 FGDKTAHMQ
+24 
-33 DFLQI
+33 
-38 DSLPQNLA
+38 
-46 YLLYST
+46 
-52 RQIETVL
+52 
-59 DLLLVS
+59 
-65 LTYFLILVLIRRS
+65 
-78 QAAVLL
+78 
-84 RGVLILALIAVA
+84 
-96 VSALFQLP
+96 
-104 TFTYML
+104 ML

-153 VVPTLLRAANNLSV
+153 VVPTLLRSANNLST
-167 QRTGGLIVLEGGS
+167 QRTGGLIVLEGAS

-226 ATVLPLSESALPR
+226 ATVLPLSESPLPR

-251 GISEKSDALAL
+251 GISETSDALAL

-268 GDISVALQGQLH
+268 GDISVALQGQLR
-280 RKLDATELRDFLFRY
+280 RKLDATELRDFLFRF
-295 YDPLQSSTNGVRD
+295 YDPLQTSSSSGRD
-308 FWSLKYWR
+308 MLSLAYWR
-316 ARSKGSKASQ
+316 SRSRRTKTSP
-326 RTRVMRI
+326 RTRLMRV
-333 AGFASTA
+333 ASFVSTA
-340 ALAILL
+340 ALALL
-346 SIATWLVVA
+346 LAVATWLVVA
-355 EQVNPPQTIRID
+355 EQVNPPQTVRID
-367 NIPLRTAGLNKD
+367 NIPLRTTGLNRD
-379 LLIVSNIPTAVSAEV
+379 LLIVSAMPTVVSAVV
-394 QAPQNIAVDLS
+394 QAPQTIATDLS

-416 QLGAGDHRVLV
+416 QLGADVHRV
-427 DVRPVDDQVRVI
+427 PVDIRPADERVRVI
-439 TKEPGSLDMELQP
+439 TKEPGALDVEMQP
-452 RATRTMTVALVIP
+452 RASRAMTVSLIIP
-465 DRDTLPFSYEITGN
+465 DRDTLPFSYEISGD
-479 PAVTPPQVLV
+479 PAVTPPQVTV
-489 TGPAEVVQTV
+489 TGPADVMETLD
-499 ERAEVSV
+499 RAEVSV
-506 PLRGARASVNEER
+506 PLRGARSSVNEER
-519 AVVLKDAEG
+519 PVLLKDAEG
-528 NVLAGLTTDPANVQV
+528 NILTGLTADPQTVQT

-559 VVITGTVAS
+559 VVITGTVAP

-587 PSTLEQLGGFVDTVP
+587 PSTLEEIGGFVDTVP
-602 VDVTGAAGD
+602 VDVTSAAGD

-616 PLAPPAGVS
+616 PLAPPTGVS

-633 EGSVEVRI
+633 EGSIEVRI
-641 TVVPQLS
+641 TVVPQFS

-659 GGQTAD
+659 GAQPTD

-680 PLPILNQVNADP
+680 PLPVLNQVNADP
-692 KLVRVLVDV
+692 KLVRVLADIA
-701 TGLEPGPHDLTPTL
+701 GLEPGSHDVMPSL

-725 VPNTVQIR
+725 VPTTVQIR
-733 IERPATP
+733 IERPTTP

>member
-1 MELRGRL
+1 
-8 VGRDWPQTPVT
+8 
-19 SSVQR
+19 
-24 FGDKTAHMQ
+24 MQ

-38 DSLPQNLA
+38 DRLPQNLA

-52 RQIETVL
+52 RQLETIL
-59 DLLLVS
+59 DLLLVT
-65 LTYFLILVLIRRS
+65 LTYFLILVVIRRS

-104 TFTYML
+104 TFSYML

-153 VVPTLLRAANNLSV
+153 VVPTLLRSASNLSS
-167 QRTGGLIVLEGGS
+167 QHTGGLIVLEGAS
-180 NLTDVI
+180 SLNDVI
-186 NTGVLLNADV
+186 NTGVILNAAL
-196 STDLLEAIFQDK
+196 SPDLLEAIFQDK
-208 GPLHDGAVI
+208 GPLHDGAVV
-217 IREDQIIAA
+217 IREDEIIAA

-251 GISEKSDALAL
+251 GISEASDALAM
-262 VISEET
+262 VVSEET
-268 GDISVALQGQLH
+268 GDISVALNGELH
-280 RKLDATELRDFLFRY
+280 RKLDATELRDFLYRFY
-295 YDPLQSSTNGVRD
+295 NPLQPSTRGIKD
-308 FWSLKYWR
+308 LTSLSYWR
-316 ARSKGSKASQ
+316 SQAKRPKVDARAKLM
-326 RTRVMRI
+326 RVVS
-333 AGFASTA
+333 FVSTA
-340 ALAILL
+340 ALALL
-346 SIATWLVVA
+346 LAVATWLVVA
-355 EQVNPPQTIRID
+355 EQVNPPQTVRVEDIAV
-367 NIPLRTAGLNKD
+367 RTTGLD
-379 LLIVSNIPTAVSAEV
+379 RELLIVSDIPETVSAIV
-394 QAPQNIAVDLS
+394 QAPQAIVADLS
-405 PQSLRATVNLE
+405 PQSFRATVNLDR
-416 QLGAGDHRVLV
+416 LGADVHRVPL
-427 DVRPVDDQVRVI
+427 DVRPADEQVRVI
-439 TKEPGSLDMELQP
+439 SVEPGALDVELQP
-452 RATRTMTVALVIP
+452 RASRSMTVTLLIP
-465 DRDTLPFSYEITGN
+465 DRETLPFSYEISGN
-479 PAVTPPQVLV
+479 PTVSPAQVNI
-489 TGPAEVVQTV
+489 TGPAEIVDAL
-499 ERAEVSV
+499 ERVEVSA
-506 PLRGARASVNEER
+506 PLRGARSSVVEER
-519 AVVLKDAEG
+519 PVVLLDANG
-528 NVLAGLTTDPANVQV
+528 NTLTDLTADPSEVQV
-543 SIPISQRF
+543 NIPISQRF

-587 PSTLEQLGGFVDTVP
+587 PSTLEQIGGFVDTVP

-641 TVVPQLS
+641 TVVPQQS
-648 NLRLTLPVEVT
+648 NLRLTVPVEV
-659 GGQTAD
+659 GGAQPTD
-665 TISKSPAFVD
+665 TVSKSPAFVD

-680 PLPILNQVNADP
+680 PLPILNQINADP

-701 TGLEPGPHDLTPTL
+701 TGLDPGSSDVTPTL
-715 IAPEGLRATV
+715 IAPEGIRATV

-733 IERPATP
+733 IERPTP

>member
-1 MELRGRL
+1 
-8 VGRDWPQTPVT
+8 
-19 SSVQR
+19 
-24 FGDKTAHMQ
+24 MQ
-33 DFLQI
+33 DFLQL

-52 RQIETVL
+52 RQVETVL

-84 RGVLILALIAVA
+84 RGVLILALVAVA

-153 VVPTLLRAANNLSV
+153 VVPTLLRLADDLSD
-167 QRTGGLIVLEGGS
+167 RGTGGLIVLEGNS

-186 NTGVLLNADV
+186 STGVQLNADV
-196 STDLLEAIFQDK
+196 SSDLLEAIFQDK

-217 IREDQIIAA
+217 IREDQIVAA
-226 ATVLPLSESALPR
+226 ATVLPLSEAALPA

-251 GISEKSDALAL
+251 GISEASDALAL

-268 GDISVALQGQLH
+268 GDISVALEGQLH
-280 RKLDATELRDFLFRY
+280 RKLDATELRDFLYSF
-295 YDPLQSSTNGVRD
+295 YDPLQTQSQGVREL
-308 FWSLKYWR
+308 FSIGYWR
-316 ARSKGSKASQ
+316 SRSQRSKSSP
-326 RTRVMRI
+326 RTRLMRI
-333 AGFASTA
+333 VSLVSTA
-340 ALAILL
+340 LLAMLL
-346 SIATWLVVA
+346 AIATWLVVA
-355 EQVNPPQTIRID
+355 EQVNPPQTVRID
-367 NIPLRTAGLNKD
+367 NIPLRAAGLSED
-379 LLIVSNIPTAVSAEV
+379 LLIVGDLPAEVSAVV
-394 QAPQNIAVDLS
+394 QAPETIAVDLS

-416 QLGAGDHRVLV
+416 QLNADVHRVPV
-427 DVRPVDDQVRVI
+427 EIRPADDQVRVVS
-439 TKEPGSLDMELQP
+439 KEPGALDLELQP
-452 RATRTMTVALVIP
+452 RATRSLTVSLVIP
-465 DRDTLPFSYEITGN
+465 DRESLPFSYEISGT
-479 PAVTPPQVLV
+479 PTVTPALVTV
-489 TGPAEVVQTV
+489 TGPAELVDSVD
-499 ERAEVSV
+499 RAEASVS
-506 PLRGARASVNEER
+506 LRGARSTISEER
-519 AVVLKDAEG
+519 PVLLRDKEG
-528 NVLAGLTTDPANVQV
+528 RLVNGPVIDPSAVQV
-543 SIPISQRF
+543 TVPISQRF

-559 VVITGTVAS
+559 VVITGTVAP

-587 PSTLEQLGGFVDTVP
+587 PSTLEQIGGFVDTVP

-616 PLAPPAGVS
+616 PLAPPVGVS

-633 EGSVEVRI
+633 EGSVEARI
-641 TVVPQLS
+641 TVVPQFS

-659 GGQTAD
+659 GAQPND

-680 PLPILNQVNADP
+680 PLPVLNQINADS
-692 KLVRVLVDV
+692 KLVRVLADV
-701 TGLEPGPHDLTPTL
+701 TGLEPGSHDITPTL

-725 VPNTVQIR
+725 VPNTIQVR
-733 IERPATP
+733 IERPTPTPTP

>member
-1 MELRGRL
+1 
-8 VGRDWPQTPVT
+8 
-19 SSVQR
+19 
-24 FGDKTAHMQ
+24 MQ
-33 DFLQI
+33 DFLQL

-52 RQIETVL
+52 RQVETVL

-153 VVPTLLRAANNLSV
+153 VVPTLIRTAGNLSTHH
-167 QRTGGLIVLEGGS
+167 TGGLIVLEGAS

-186 NTGVLLNADV
+186 NTGVILNAAL
-196 STDLLEAIFQDK
+196 SPDLLETIFQDK

-217 IREDQIIAA
+217 IREDEIIAA
-226 ATVLPLSESALPR
+226 ATVLPLSESPLPR

-251 GISEKSDALAL
+251 GISETSDALAL

-268 GDISVALQGQLH
+268 GDISVALRGELH
-280 RKLDATELRDFLFRY
+280 RKLDTTELRDFLNRF
-295 YDPLQSSTNGVRD
+295 YDPLQPSTKGIKD
-308 FWSLKYWR
+308 LLSLSYWR
-316 ARSKGSKASQ
+316 SQ
-326 RTRVMRI
+326 PKRLKTNPRTRLMRI
-333 AGFASTA
+333 VSFVSTA
-340 ALAILL
+340 ALALL
-346 SIATWLVVA
+346 LAVATWLVVA
-355 EQVNPPQTIRID
+355 EQVNPPQTVRID
-367 NIPLRTAGLNKD
+367 NIPLRTAGLNQD
-379 LLIVSNIPTAVSAEV
+379 LLIVSNIPAEISAEV
-394 QAPQNIAVDLS
+394 QAPQDIAVDLS

-416 QLGAGDHRVLV
+416 QLSAGDHRVAV

-465 DRDTLPFSYEITGN
+465 DRETLPFSYEITGD
-479 PAVTPPQVLV
+479 PSVTPPQVLV
-489 TGPAEVVQTV
+489 TGPAEVMETLNRV
-499 ERAEVSV
+499 EVSV

-519 AVVLKDAEG
+519 PVVLKDAEG
-528 NVLAGLTTDPANVQV
+528 NLLAGLTTDPADVQV
-543 SIPISQRF
+543 AIPISQRF

-559 VVITGTVAS
+559 VVITGTVAP

-587 PSTLEQLGGFVDTVP
+587 PSTLEQIGGFVDTVP

-641 TVVPQLS
+641 SVVPQLS

-659 GGQTAD
+659 GGQPTD
-665 TISKSPAFVD
+665 TTSQSPAFVD

-701 TGLEPGPHDLTPTL
+701 AGLAPGSHDLTPTL
-715 IAPEGLRATV
+715 ITPEGLRATV

-733 IERPATP
+733 IDRPPTP